1 MTSQCRTYPAFK
13 SLIHC
18 SRPKIATFL
27 QKTYLNRLIV
37 INISQFQFK
46 FRLKNCLSLVLS
58 MIIQCWFG
66 LRLCSEQASH
76 CLNQRWLNLLT
87 PICVS
92 RPECIKAI
100 MKIVFTNYIL
110 RFKQHN
116 LHKINTLNTFHFKMS
131 LQTFAYNIQCKSLT
145 KQHVQVTVC
154 CGNIHHHVVHIW
166 GQLVQYCIK
175 RVRFVQHFNRLYII
189 VTPTLTY

>member
-1 MTSQCRTYPAFK
+1 MWILLFLLQKESQHMTSQCRTYPAFK

-18 SRPKIATFL
+18 SRAKIATFL

-46 FRLKNCLSLVLS
+46 FRLRNWLSLVHS

-76 CLNQRWLNLLT
+76 CLNQRWLTLLT

-110 RFKQHN
+110 RLKQHN
-116 LHKINTLNTFHFKMS
+116 LHKINTLTLQSIIHYFHTNFD
-131 LQTFAYNIQCKSLT
+131 LL
-145 KQHVQVTVC
+145 
-154 CGNIHHHVVHIW
+154 
-166 GQLVQYCIK
+166 
-175 RVRFVQHFNRLYII
+175 II
-189 VTPTLTY
+189 TH